1 MKRIGMIE
9 LLIVVLLLGS
19 GLLFADNIKN
29 GTLTNCTFDNCPGW
43 NINNAPDGSNFT
55 IGSPQ
60 TGGATS
66 LTPLAANFGGT
77 FYDEIAQTLTTQAG
91 QVYTITFYLANS
103 TQAPPVDADFNVWWG
118 RTIVLD
124 IPASSAFGFTKYSIY
139 LNAVGND
146 VLSFD
151 GYQSGGWYS
160 LEDVSVTRG
169 TPEPGTM
176 LLFGSG
182 LLGLAGAVRRKLGMS
197 A

>member
-1 MKRIGMIE
+1 
-9 LLIVVLLLGS
+9 
-19 GLLFADNIKN
+19 
-29 GTLTNCTFDNCPGW
+29 
-43 NINNAPDGSNFT
+43 
-55 IGSPQ
+55 
-60 TGGATS
+60 
-66 LTPLAANFGGT
+66 
-77 FYDEIAQTLTTQAG
+77 
-91 QVYTITFYLANS
+91 
-103 TQAPPVDADFNVWWG
+103 VWWG

-139 LNAVGND
+139 LNAAGND